1 VDEECPTGSF
11 DAKQLP
17 VLELYSIRD
26 GGEEKSNEKML
37 IINFILF
44 LYLLTYIYLNFP
56 TIDNMKYIYYLG
68 TSKFYVM

>member
-1 VDEECPTGSF
+1 MSSLVNDLNQIRGVSEARWAIIGAEVDEECPTGSF

-37 IINFILF
+37 
-44 LYLLTYIYLNFP
+44 T
-56 TIDNMKYIYYLG
+56 DH
-68 TSKFYVM
+68 